1 MERSKVIKK
10 TFIGKVVSGKM
21 EKTVTVEVETRK
33 MNPMYKKFVRT
44 HKKFKAH
51 DANKTASAG
60 DVVKIMESRPLS
72 KDVCWKVVEV
82 IEKAQRG

>member
-1 MERSKVIKK
+1 MERSKAIKK
-10 TFIGKVVSGKM
+10 TFIGKVISGKM

-44 HKKFKAH
+44 HKKFKVH
-51 DANKTASAG
+51 DANKTASTG

>member
-1 MERSKVIKK
+1 MERSKPIKK
-10 TFIGKVVSGKM
+10 TFTGKVISGKM

-33 MNPMYKKFVRT
+33 MNRMYKKFVKT

-60 DVVKIMESRPLS
+60 DVVKIMESRPIS

-82 IEKAQRG
+82 IEKAKRG